1 MLPLELISDLDIGAV
16 FLDGSKGLWSSRQ
29 SDNEAQELF
38 RMVLRLEVGLFNS
51 AYDASMKKAPVHDVP
66 VGLPPPRGGGGP
78 TRGSSRER
86 EGRKLLGLDS
96 ESEGDDSDEYGARE
110 RKM

>member
-51 AYDASMKKAPVHDVP
+51 AYDDVVRKKTALYKIPGGVPAPH
-66 VGLPPPRGGGGP
+66 RGGEQKW
-78 TRGSSRER
+78 RR
-86 EGRKLLGLDS
+86 LLGL
-96 ESEGDDSDEYGARE
+96 EADDNGADEDGM
-110 RKM
+110 KM